1 MYSIE
6 KYTVCCTRRIFSY
19 LRFKEYNAIT
29 LHLRYLNTFTGGS
42 IDIYLHLIK
51 FQKLARNVESVTV
64 VPALLVA
71 RHGDTRHG
79 HVSAAGHVSRVRL
92 LAPRPVEDADARPE
106 VLPRLL
112 PVLLDAQVV
121 DDGRAAAHHQDVN
134 LAGEFYF

>member
-1 MYSIE
+1 MNH
-6 KYTVCCTRRIFSY
+6 R
-19 LRFKEYNAIT
+19 
-29 LHLRYLNTFTGGS
+29 
-42 IDIYLHLIK
+42 YLHLIK

-79 HVSAAGHVSRVRL
+79 HVSAAGRVSRVRL

-134 LAGEFYF
+134 LGVKFLFYIATVGKGILLLQLSHIINRKDIC